1 MFPKTVTESLT
12 ESIINQASYL
22 SAEERLELLVMYCE
36 NASEIWMLQGENG
49 FIMMESEEELTLPVW
64 PHRDFA
70 LHWQKEHDVTA
81 ETVSVSL
88 ADFIALWAPGL
99 DNNQTTI
106 VAFPFASGSENMIV
120 SAGTLVQSW
129 NESER
134 GE

>member
-22 SAEERLELLVMYCE
+22 SAEERLDLLVMYCE

-70 LHWQKEHDVTA
+70 LHWQKEHDVAA